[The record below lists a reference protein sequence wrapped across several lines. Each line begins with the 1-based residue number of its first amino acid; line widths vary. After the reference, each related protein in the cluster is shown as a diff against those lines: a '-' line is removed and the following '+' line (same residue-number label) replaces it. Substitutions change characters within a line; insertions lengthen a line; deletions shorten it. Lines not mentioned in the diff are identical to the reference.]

1 MPFLGT
7 STGLNTY
14 SGLTYRTDQF
24 YGFFYPPN
32 NSGDDRRPHTAFQEL
47 VDVSN
52 DVEQYY
58 FGAAARQGGY
68 GTTTFNASQVLPATG
83 GLFDGMAPI
92 TLDTSSGNDPNQ
104 DADGIAQPRA
114 KSPTRLRNWTS
125 LAVQKPLRQERVE
138 LDVATPPAQ
147 AGGVAL
153 STRDTVTFGF
163 GLEQVNAATRNELV
177 RRSLAYLLPADAGHD
192 GSDRRV
198 HVPGRGS
205 DGDAARPGR
214 DRGRRGR
221 RAR

>member
-24 YGFFYPPN
+24 FGFFYPPN

-58 FGAAARQGGY
+58 FGATARQGGY

-92 TLDTSSGNDPNQ
+92 VLDTGSGNDPNQ
-104 DADGIAQPRA
+104 DVERDRPAAGQEPDPAADLEQPGGAEAAASGADRARRVDPADPGRRRRRSPRA
-114 KSPTRLRNWTS
+114 
-125 LAVQKPLRQERVE
+125 
-138 LDVATPPAQ
+138 TP
-147 AGGVAL
+147 
-153 STRDTVTFGF
+153 
-163 GLEQVNAATRNELV
+163 
-177 RRSLAYLLPADAGHD
+177 
-192 GSDRRV
+192 
-198 HVPGRGS
+198 
-205 DGDAARPGR
+205 
-214 DRGRRGR
+214 
-221 RAR
+221 